1 MSKAIVYLSLLSFFR
16 TQSHFH
22 HFFSED
28 FCRNLTH
35 ALLNRFIPWHTFD
48 LELWESDPETF
59 IIENQFSFND
69 DGRVRSAA
77 ISLFHDLIDYH
88 LEVVESVC
96 IPYFCEIAQKDIGEN
111 WSSPGSADFNL
122 VLSKEVMYTVI
133 GAGCY
138 AFHPKLNSVQFSF
151 SNFLQRILLPEL
163 QKCSLEAAKRSVLRI
178 LKGRIALLI
187 GEWYA
192 MDPLAKSEKYT
203 VYSTLLSLLN
213 DSDLA
218 VSLSAL
224 LSMKELLESDDFSSE
239 VFKEFEA
246 IFFDILIRL
255 MRNLSNLDL
264 KHLVLKTL
272 ALLILKMKNL
282 VRLFRMFL

>member
-1 MSKAIVYLSLLSFFR
+1 
-16 TQSHFH
+16 
-22 HFFSED
+22 
-28 FCRNLTH
+28 
-35 ALLNRFIPWHTFD
+35 
-48 LELWESDPETF
+48 
-59 IIENQFSFND
+59 
-69 DGRVRSAA
+69 
-77 ISLFHDLIDYH
+77 
-88 LEVVESVC
+88 
-96 IPYFCEIAQKDIGEN
+96 
-111 WSSPGSADFNL
+111 
-122 VLSKEVMYTVI
+122 
-133 GAGCY
+133 
-138 AFHPKLNSVQFSF
+138 
-151 SNFLQRILLPEL
+151 
-163 QKCSLEAAKRSVLRI
+163 
-178 LKGRIALLI
+178 
-187 GEWYA
+187 